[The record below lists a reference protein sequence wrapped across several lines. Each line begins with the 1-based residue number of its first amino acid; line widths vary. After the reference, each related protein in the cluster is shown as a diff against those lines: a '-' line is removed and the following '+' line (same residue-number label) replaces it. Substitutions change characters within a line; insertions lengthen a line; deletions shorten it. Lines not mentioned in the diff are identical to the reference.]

1 MIMPPIHGKLKAKD
15 FFVYA
20 ACDDLYF
27 DAFGKALVNSVVK
40 NTTAQLHLH
49 IFDPREDQLLLLE
62 GYDQV
67 SVSYEYLLPG
77 VFNAAAEKWQKQP
90 HRYKKSNSVALGKVS
105 ENQSVSTRL
114 LESLASIVTKFQKP
128 NNLEYLRYVATMKA
142 IKRGDDKVICDRM
155 KKTYYAC
162 ARFIR
167 LNDLVTNQVAFL
179 AIDIDAV
186 VRKNLSA
193 LSSNH
198 DFYIHKIMGKN
209 ARFLAGGIYCNNTA
223 SGSSFFNNYSQLLL
237 ENISKDYLYW
247 GLDQDILGEL
257 VPKYNWEQLPLS
269 YVDWFMNSDSQ
280 IWTAKGQRKD
290 LKIFKEEQEKYR
302 L

>member
-1 MIMPPIHGKLKAKD
+1 MIMPPMHGELKAND

-20 ACDDLYF
+20 ACDNIYF
-27 DAFGKALVNSVVK
+27 DMFGKALVNSVVK
-40 NTTAQLHLH
+40 NTDAQLHLH
-49 IFDPREDQLLLLE
+49 IFNPRDNQLLLLE

-67 SVSYEYLLPG
+67 SVSYEYVLPH
-77 VFNAAAEKWQKQP
+77 VFNTAAEKWRQQP
-90 HRYKKSNSVALGKVS
+90 PRYKKSNSIALGEVPANES
-105 ENQSVSTRL
+105 ISTRL
-114 LESLASIVTKFQKP
+114 LDSFTSIFTKLQEP
-128 NNLEYLRYVATMKA
+128 NNLEYLRYVATIKA
-142 IKRGDDKVICDRM
+142 IKRGADKDIRDRM

-167 LNDLVTNQVAFL
+167 LNDLVTNQMAFL

-186 VRKNLSA
+186 VRKNLPL
-193 LSSNH
+193 LSPNH
-198 DFYIHKIMGKN
+198 DFYIHRVMGKKP
-209 ARFLAGGIYCNNTA
+209 RFLAGGIYCNNTA
-223 SGSSFFNNYSQLLL
+223 SGSSFFNNYSKLLL
-237 ENISKDYLYW
+237 KNISKDYLYW

-280 IWTAKGQRKD
+280 IWTAKGKRKD
-290 LKIFKEEQEKYR
+290 LKIFKEEQEKYC